1 MTQTKED
8 YVGTVLPEMGTVGQS
23 TSVDTTLKQGKVKV
37 KVKVKVKGQGQIKR
51 WGHCIHFC
59 PLT

>member
-37 KVKVKVKGQGQIKR
+37 KVKVTVKVS
-51 WGHCIHFC
+51 
-59 PLT
+59 TDVN

>member
-37 KVKVKVKGQGQIKR
+37 KVIMMAVFS
-51 WGHCIHFC
+51 HS
-59 PLT
+59 LSY